1 MKNLLI
7 VSHCILNN
15 AAKVEQDE
23 AELAEEYK
31 IREELMQLILKKDV
45 QLLQLPCPE
54 FIMYGSQRWGHVKN
68 QFQHPFYM
76 EQCRKI
82 LEPVLLQLQEY
93 AQHVEKFHVLGIVS
107 VEGSPNCG
115 YHLTCE
121 GEWKR
126 TSKKKYGNS
135 YCDDER
141 SSATAEQL
149 KVREKRGEQNEKQKS
164 LCNNFLRCCSSNEH
178 RAWNYHI
185 GTGNPVISGYT
196 GNCAFR
202 SNSWSGTGNHCRSIE

>member
-121 GEWKR
+121 GEWKGEIG
-126 TSKKKYGNS
+126 T
-135 YCDDER
+135 D
-141 SSATAEQL
+141 
-149 KVREKRGEQNEKQKS
+149 EKRIQDIQKS
-164 LCNNFLRCCSSNEH
+164 LKMTENPGVYMEELEKELQKRNMEIPIVTMKEAVQLLNN
-178 RAWNYHI
+178 
-185 GTGNPVISGYT
+185 
-196 GNCAFR
+196 
-202 SNSWSGTGNHCRSIE
+202 

>member
-45 QLLQLPCPE
+45 QLLQLPLSG
-54 FIMYGSQRWGHVKN
+54 IYYVWDLRDGGHVKN

-121 GEWKR
+121 GRMERVRLVRMKKEYR
-126 TSKKKYGNS
+126 T
-135 YCDDER
+135 
-141 SSATAEQL
+141 
-149 KVREKRGEQNEKQKS
+149 
-164 LCNNFLRCCSSNEH
+164 
-178 RAWNYHI
+178 
-185 GTGNPVISGYT
+185 
-196 GNCAFR
+196 FR
-202 SNSWSGTGNHCRSIE
+202 NL

>member
-76 EQCRKI
+76 E
-82 LEPVLLQLQEY
+82 
-93 AQHVEKFHVLGIVS
+93 KFHVLGIVS

-121 GEWKR
+121 GEWKGEIG
-126 TSKKKYGNS
+126 T
-135 YCDDER
+135 D
-141 SSATAEQL
+141 
-149 KVREKRGEQNEKQKS
+149 EKRIQDIQKS
-164 LCNNFLRCCSSNEH
+164 LKM
-178 RAWNYHI
+178 
-185 GTGNPVISGYT
+185 TGNPGVYMEVLEKELQKRNMEIPIVT
-196 GNCAFR
+196 MKEAVQLLN
-202 SNSWSGTGNHCRSIE
+202 N

>member
-76 EQCRKI
+76 EQCCKI

-107 VEGSPNCG
+107 VEGSPN
-115 YHLTCE
+115 
-121 GEWKR
+121 WI
-126 TSKKKYGNS
+126 
-135 YCDDER
+135 
-141 SSATAEQL
+141 
-149 KVREKRGEQNEKQKS
+149 
-164 LCNNFLRCCSSNEH
+164 SSNL
-178 RAWNYHI
+178 
-185 GTGNPVISGYT
+185 
-196 GNCAFR
+196 
-202 SNSWSGTGNHCRSIE
+202 

>member
-107 VEGSPNCG
+107 VEGSPTVSTHIIICRVRRVKG
-115 YHLTCE
+115 
-121 GEWKR
+121 R
-126 TSKKKYGNS
+126 TLILS
-135 YCDDER
+135 
-141 SSATAEQL
+141 
-149 KVREKRGEQNEKQKS
+149 QKS
-164 LCNNFLRCCSSNEH
+164 FWPAVLFYR
-178 RAWNYHI
+178 
-185 GTGNPVISGYT
+185 
-196 GNCAFR
+196 FK
-202 SNSWSGTGNHCRSIE
+202 